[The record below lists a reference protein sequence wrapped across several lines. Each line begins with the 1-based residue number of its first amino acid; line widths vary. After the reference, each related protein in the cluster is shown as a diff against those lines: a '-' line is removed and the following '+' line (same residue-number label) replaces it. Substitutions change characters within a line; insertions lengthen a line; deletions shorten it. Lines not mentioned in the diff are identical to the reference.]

1 MTDGHSN
8 ETGVLPPHAL
18 SIRDKSLTAINEW
31 FETLEKRIDANDVIA
46 RTTLQMGIHNNVM
59 LDYTPSRTEISPE
72 SKRDADGLYPGSR
85 KGELSVVAIQDEVI
99 PALTQ
104 AIALWVEKLAD
115 TALIDYRFRF
125 RAMFPATEGRLL
137 VTLFTFTNE
146 VKKQRLLSSIHAYLD
161 RHLAHGNA
169 PTESLQT
176 FFLARHL
183 LDVQLFPSQDIH
195 WIMTQFEYI
204 QQRNAGQAELSEH
217 RRTIIVALKRW
228 VEQQFLLRYCDESQ
242 PKHAFQP
249 TIYTLKPGI
258 SLDWQDPQTL
268 HPVELVLYAAIMILR
283 YEPSYSKPQAL
294 EYLDIAKQLGYP
306 RAISMMEEGSGA
318 FEHVQI
324 NLKNE
329 AVECVANDVF
339 STITVRIREEIAE
352 AYALAL
358 GFITRLLTLG
368 FPKSYKIVLKSSV
381 RQYLPIKGLAK
392 SDTHRFFAN
401 ALQYASNYPLLEE
414 YARAAIEQFEW
425 YADSEGEKCIMPG
438 SYAVFGLGLTD
449 AGYFPLV
456 KAYMESVDDEH
467 QSVQDAFIRAFF
479 DKHSVTAHNVAT
491 LVACL
496 SHATE
501 SLKLNMLPALEDD
514 TLFEQL
520 VDEVRRREP
529 AVIEHVLYLIWGNTK
544 KLAALVRKSEAKR
557 GALLTSLIQASTD
570 S

>member
-1 MTDGHSN
+1 MTDRHSN
-8 ETGVLPPHAL
+8 ETGVSPQHAL
-18 SIRDKSLTAINEW
+18 FMRDKSLTVIDEW
-31 FETLEKRIDANDVIA
+31 FDTLEKRIDANDVIA

-59 LDYTPSRTEISPE
+59 LDYTPSRTQISPE
-72 SKRDADGLYPGSR
+72 SKCDADGLYPGNR
-85 KGELSVVAIQDEVI
+85 KGELSVVQIQEEVI

-146 VKKQRLLSSIHAYLD
+146 VKKQRLLSSIHAYTD
-161 RHLAHGNA
+161 RHLAHGNV

-228 VEQQFLLRYCDESQ
+228 VEQQFLLRYCDKSQ
-242 PKHAFQP
+242 PKQSFQP

-258 SLDWQDPQTL
+258 SLDWQDSQTF
-268 HPVELVLYAAIMILR
+268 HPIELVLYAAIMILR

-306 RAISMMEEGSGA
+306 RAVSMMEEGSGT
-318 FEHVQI
+318 FEHALI

-329 AVECVANDVF
+329 GVECVANDVF
-339 STITVRIREEIAE
+339 ATITVRIRKESVE

-401 ALQYASNYPLLEE
+401 ALQYASNYPLLED

-425 YADSEGEKCIMPG
+425 YADSEGEKCCMPG
-438 SYAVFGLGLTD
+438 SYAVFGLGLTE

-479 DKHSVTAHNVAT
+479 DKHGVTRQNVAV

-501 SLKLNMLPALEDD
+501 GLKLNIVPALEDD
-514 TLFEQL
+514 ALFEQL
-520 VDEVRRREP
+520 VEEVRGREP
-529 AVIEHVLYLIWGNTK
+529 AVIEQILYHIWGNTK
-544 KLAALVRKSEAKR
+544 KIAALVKKSEAKR
-557 GALLTSLIQASTD
+557 GALLTSLIQASA
-570 S
+570 

>member
-1 MTDGHSN
+1 MTDRHSN
-8 ETGVLPPHAL
+8 ETGVLPQHDLPM
-18 SIRDKSLTAINEW
+18 RDESLTAINKW
-31 FETLEKRIDANDVIA
+31 FDTQEQRAGLDEIIS
-46 RTTLQMGIHNNVM
+46 RTTLQVGIHDDLI
-59 LDYTPSRTEISPE
+59 LDYAPGRTLISSEAKP
-72 SKRDADGLYPGSR
+72 DADGLSPGSR
-85 KGELSVVAIQDEVI
+85 KGALSVAQIQDSIV
-99 PALTQ
+99 PVLAQ
-104 AIALWVEKLAD
+104 AIAQRVEKLAD
-115 TALIDYRFRF
+115 TALIDYRFCF
-125 RAMFPATEGRLL
+125 RAVFPATEGRLL
-137 VTLFTFTNE
+137 ITLFTFTNE
-146 VKKQRLLSSIHAYLD
+146 VKKQRLLNAIHDYIDRYLT
-161 RHLAHGNA
+161 HGTA
-169 PTESLQT
+169 PTEKLQT
-176 FFLARHL
+176 FFLVRHL
-183 LDVQLFPSQDIH
+183 LDAHLFPAMDIDNV
-195 WIMTQFEYI
+195 ITLLELI
-204 QQRNAGQAELSEH
+204 QQKNAGSAELSEH
-217 RRTIIVALKRW
+217 RRTITRELKAW
-228 VEQQFLLRYCDESQ
+228 VDQHFLLRYCDVSKPEYFFEPDS
-242 PKHAFQP
+242 
-249 TIYTLKPGI
+249 YTLKPGI
-258 SLDWQDPQTL
+258 ALELQGSQTL

-306 RAISMMEEGSGA
+306 RAVSMMEEGSGT
-318 FEHVQI
+318 FEHALI

-329 AVECVANDVF
+329 GVECVANDVLA
-339 STITVRIREEIAE
+339 TITVRIRKESAE

-401 ALQYASNYPLLEE
+401 ALQYASNYTLLEE

-514 TLFEQL
+514 MLFEQL

-544 KLAALVRKSEAKR
+544 KLAALVKKSEAKR
-557 GALLTSLIQASTD
+557 GALLTSLIQASTE

>member
-1 MTDGHSN
+1 MTDRHSN
-8 ETGVLPPHAL
+8 ETGVLPQHDLPM
-18 SIRDKSLTAINEW
+18 RDESLTAINKW
-31 FETLEKRIDANDVIA
+31 FDTQEQRAGLDEIIS
-46 RTTLQMGIHNNVM
+46 RTTLQVGIHDDLI
-59 LDYTPSRTEISPE
+59 LDYAPGRTSISSEAKP
-72 SKRDADGLYPGSR
+72 DADGLSPGSR
-85 KGELSVVAIQDEVI
+85 KGALSVAQIQDSIV
-99 PALTQ
+99 PVLAQ
-104 AIALWVEKLAD
+104 AIAQRVEKLAD
-115 TALIDYRFRF
+115 TALIDYRFCF
-125 RAMFPATEGRLL
+125 RAVFPTTEGRLL
-137 VTLFTFTNE
+137 ITLFTFTNE
-146 VKKQRLLSSIHAYLD
+146 VKKQRLLNAIHDYIDRYLT
-161 RHLAHGNA
+161 HGTA
-169 PTESLQT
+169 PTEKLQT
-176 FFLARHL
+176 FFLVRHL
-183 LDVQLFPSQDIH
+183 LDAHLFPAMDIDNV
-195 WIMTQFEYI
+195 ITLLELI
-204 QQRNAGQAELSEH
+204 QQKNAGSAELSEH
-217 RRTIIVALKRW
+217 RRTITRELKAW
-228 VEQQFLLRYCDESQ
+228 VDQHFLLRYCDVSKPEYFFEPDS
-242 PKHAFQP
+242 
-249 TIYTLKPGI
+249 YTLKPGI
-258 SLDWQDPQTL
+258 ALELQGAQTI
-268 HPVELVLYAAIMILR
+268 HPVELVLYTAIMILR
-283 YEPSYSKPQAL
+283 YESSYSKPQAL

-306 RAISMMEEGSGA
+306 RAVSMMEEGSGT
-318 FEHVQI
+318 FEHALI

-329 AVECVANDVF
+329 GVECVANDVF
-339 STITVRIREEIAE
+339 ATIAVRIRKESAE

-401 ALQYASNYPLLEE
+401 ALQYASTYPLLEE

-520 VDEVRRREP
+520 VDEVRRRES

-544 KLAALVRKSEAKR
+544 KLAALVKKSEAKR
-557 GALLTSLIQASTD
+557 GALLTSLIQASTE